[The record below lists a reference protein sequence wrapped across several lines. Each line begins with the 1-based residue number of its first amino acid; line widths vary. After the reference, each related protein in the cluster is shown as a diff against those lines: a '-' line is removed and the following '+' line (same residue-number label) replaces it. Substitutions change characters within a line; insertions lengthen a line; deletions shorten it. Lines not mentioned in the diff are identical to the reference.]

1 MKWPGFLF
9 AFVLFGLANIAW
21 PQANKI
27 PVIGVLMVSAGSD
40 HPIFQAMRAGMLER
54 GYTEGRDYRIE
65 HRTALGHAERIPQLA
80 RELVDMKVDVMVVSL
95 EPVVR
100 IVKGLTNTIPIV
112 IVSYDHDPVASGLVA
127 SLSRPGGNITGIA
140 SRIPDLV
147 GKRLEMLKETLP
159 GAARVA
165 VFWDEFSRGQLDKLA
180 SAARVLGIEL
190 ERIEL
195 SDNYDI
201 DAAFAL
207 AEQRRCGAAFML
219 LSPRFFVRRMEFEP
233 FALKHKMPTAHYDEA
248 VVKAGGFMSYGP
260 SNTDLYKR
268 AAYFIDRI
276 FKGTPPKDL
285 PIEQEEGLKL
295 VVNQK
300 TAKALGIKI
309 PVSILPRADE
319 VIR

>member
-1 MKWPGFLF
+1 
-9 AFVLFGLANIAW
+9 
-21 PQANKI
+21 
-27 PVIGVLMVSAGSD
+27 
-40 HPIFQAMRAGMLER
+40 MLSF
-54 GYTEGRDYRIE
+54 DFC
-65 HRTALGHAERIPQLA
+65 
-80 RELVDMKVDVMVVSL
+80 
-95 EPVVR
+95 
-100 IVKGLTNTIPIV
+100 
-112 IVSYDHDPVASGLVA
+112 
-127 SLSRPGGNITGIA
+127 
-140 SRIPDLV
+140 
-147 GKRLEMLKETLP
+147 KRLMLKETLP

-201 DAAFAL
+201 DAAFAP
-207 AEQRRCGAAFML
+207 ADQRRCGAAFML

-233 FALKHKMPTAHYDEA
+233 FALKHKLATAHYDEA
-248 VVKAGGFMSYGP
+248 VVTAGGFMSYGP

-309 PVSILPRADE
+309 PESILPRADE